1 MGCNA
6 MRWYWGELPDS
17 SFERL
22 HAAIQN
28 SSIKTRLM
36 IGLIP
41 PVLII
46 LIVTGYLTYSISSK
60 FINSAIERSSQLQV
74 MALKHEIEHFLDHCR
89 QDLSN
94 LAKESVSEDAL
105 RRFLS
110 FNRLPG
116 GMDYLGIA
124 FISQKTA
131 DHLVYMAKDG
141 YIAQIPRSNPFL

>member
-1 MGCNA
+1 
-6 MRWYWGELPDS
+6 MRWLRGELPDS

-22 HAAIQN
+22 RAAIQN

-46 LIVTGYLTYSISSK
+46 LIITGYLTYFISSK

-74 MALKHEIEHFLDHCR
+74 MALTHEIEYFLDHCR

-94 LAKESVSEDAL
+94 LAKETS
-105 RRFLS
+105 
-110 FNRLPG
+110 
-116 GMDYLGIA
+116 
-124 FISQKTA
+124 
-131 DHLVYMAKDG
+131 AKMHC
-141 YIAQIPRSNPFL
+141 AVFSL